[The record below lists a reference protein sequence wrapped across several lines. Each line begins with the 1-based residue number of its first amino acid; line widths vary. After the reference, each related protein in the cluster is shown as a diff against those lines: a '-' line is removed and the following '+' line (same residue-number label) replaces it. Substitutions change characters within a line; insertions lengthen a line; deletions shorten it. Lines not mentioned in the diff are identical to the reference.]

1 MMVDTQLF
9 KNFPTR
15 SVVTLAV
22 PLVVCALAVGAL
34 FYGLNATQA
43 RLDSVNDRLQAHA
56 ELSKFVQAA
65 KNRQTLLTNL
75 MQRKEAV
82 AQPATIPALLTELR
96 TLAVKS
102 GLPNAQFMPQAI
114 SMIDSPTIRITGKA
128 SGSSENFRRF
138 IVTLSHQSWIHEFEF
153 FEARY
158 GEPEDSFEIRM
169 RASFSGAKNA
179 KEGSK

>member
-1 MMVDTQLF
+1 MMVDTQLL

-15 SVVTLAV
+15 SVLALAL
-22 PLVVCALAVGAL
+22 PLVVCALAVVAL
-34 FYGLNATQA
+34 LYGLNATQA

-82 AQPATIPALLTELR
+82 TQPATIPALLTELR

-114 SMIDSPTIRITGKA
+114 SMIDYPTIRITGKA
-128 SGSSENFRRF
+128 SGNSENFRRF